1 MENRKQGSENM
12 GLSKEQILTE
22 PVVPA
27 VLHHSES
34 QSRIVRTLSRVIR
47 PQDKYQLELF
57 QIVGNL

>member
-1 MENRKQGSENM
+1 M

-47 PQDKYQLELF
+47 PPDKYQLELF